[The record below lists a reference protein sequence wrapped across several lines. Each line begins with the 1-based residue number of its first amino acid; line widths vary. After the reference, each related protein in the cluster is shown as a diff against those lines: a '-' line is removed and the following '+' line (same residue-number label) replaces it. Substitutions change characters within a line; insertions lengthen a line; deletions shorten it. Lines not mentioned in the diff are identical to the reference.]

1 MFKWGTHIIQLQTV
15 KNNSNITQEVSG
27 IKLTIGI
34 FYSKIAN
41 SEAAYLVAEHEHRS
55 KCKIW
60 QDGLDR
66 NEMKLGINLNVLK
79 MFQEQE

>member
-1 MFKWGTHIIQLQTV
+1 MTKDV
-15 KNNSNITQEVSG
+15 
-27 IKLTIGI
+27 
-34 FYSKIAN
+34 FYSQFAN
-41 SEAAYLVAEHEHRS
+41 SKAAYLAAEHEHRS

>member
-1 MFKWGTHIIQLQTV
+1 M
-15 KNNSNITQEVSG
+15 
-27 IKLTIGI
+27 TIVI

-41 SEAAYLVAEHEHRS
+41 SEAAYLAAEHEHRS
-55 KCKIW
+55 IYKIW